1 MIVLLV
7 KDEMPNIIFL
17 SEIYESRRQKER
29 ELDFYRQ
36 QMEMLQQRMD
46 LVKKEIIITDTII
59 TIIEK
64 EIKK

>member
-1 MIVLLV
+1 
-7 KDEMPNIIFL
+7 MPNIIFL

>member
-1 MIVLLV
+1 MI
-7 KDEMPNIIFL
+7 MPNIIFL